1 MAHKAGEEE
10 DGYHQE
16 LQTEIPRKSFEWVG
30 SGIDEEDGIE
40 DKIQE
45 MSINEKSDSVNNLNK
60 EEEEELRFVKQEYVS
75 ILRKNILY

>member
-10 DGYHQE
+10 DSYHQE